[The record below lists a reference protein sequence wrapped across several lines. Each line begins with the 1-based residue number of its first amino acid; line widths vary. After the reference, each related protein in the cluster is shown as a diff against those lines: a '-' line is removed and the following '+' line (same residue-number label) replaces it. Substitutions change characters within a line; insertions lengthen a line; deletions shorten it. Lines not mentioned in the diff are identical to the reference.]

1 MSGING
7 TEELGYKDP
16 WDACG
21 CCAVCGASS
30 GTSLAARETPAGEG
44 AVGMLAIVLCV
55 VVPRGVVT
63 VMAFG
68 S

>member
-1 MSGING
+1 VSGING

-16 WDACG
+16 WACG
-21 CCAVCGASS
+21 CCVVCGANP
-30 GTSLAARETPAGEG
+30 GPSLTARETPAGEG
-44 AVGMLAIVLCV
+44 AIEMFAIVLCV

>member
-1 MSGING
+1 MNE
-7 TEELGYKDP
+7 TEGLGYKDP

-21 CCAVCGASS
+21 CCVVCGANP
-30 GTSLAARETPAGEG
+30 GPSLAARETPTGEG
-44 AVGMLAIVLCV
+44 AVEKFAIVLCV